1 MTIKKY
7 TIHVHMLEYMYR
19 LIEAIVDGKQFG
31 GKLQL
36 VYMRQMI
43 DNLGLLELC
52 QDEATCSEWRW
63 PEDYTKPVEKMK
75 LEIKV
80 KCW

>member
-19 LIEAIVDGKQFG
+19 LIEATVDGKQFG

-36 VYMRQMI
+36 VYMRQII
-43 DNLGLLELC
+43 DNVGC
-52 QDEATCSEWRW
+52 WSYA
-63 PEDYTKPVEKMK
+63 
-75 LEIKV
+75 KV
-80 KCW
+80 KQLAQNGGGQKTTSNQLKR